1 MKIEHIPSVFSGG
14 AMSSKTHHSD
24 PMPEMQEV
32 DLNDAAWNDVVTRR
46 LPATL
51 EEQARQLKAWQRK
64 REVRSVSD
72 LLRALLVYACCQY
85 SFRELGMWA
94 VLKGVGSLSERAWRK
109 RLDRCRAW
117 IAWLLSELL
126 GVHQTPVWLPQGA
139 GRVLLIDATR
149 FKTPAGT
156 GDDVRLHQSYDLRAG
171 RMEQVQVTDR
181 HQAESLTHFRFQAGD
196 LVVTDAGYPVG
207 SSVEVTQQSQS
218 FLLQRTT
225 ASHLRLEDEQGETIS
240 LKERIKHL
248 SANSLKE
255 VEGFVRLPKSGARAQ
270 VRVLCYRLPTE
281 QAKKARERKAAKLRK
296 KQGPKYN
303 QELVWWAGWVILV
316 TTTEQAQWSGKDLV
330 ALYRAR
336 WQIELFFKR
345 LKQCLHLHQLR
356 LEDWERVSCLVQLN
370 LIGWW
375 LQEEEAQW
383 MREQLTSVLEP
394 LADDVR
400 QMSEPEE
407 SQAEQEEEWVLSSW
421 TLAHFC
427 GEQVRTML
435 RGAWSPR
442 RIQECQQALRR
453 YVRSRKRKRGHR
465 ESEQRAW
472 VQRRC
477 LQPAGALGT

>member
-1 MKIEHIPSVFSGG
+1 
-14 AMSSKTHHSD
+14 MSLKTHHTDS
-24 PMPEMQEV
+24 MPPMQEG
-32 DLNDAAWNDVVTRR
+32 DLNDTVWNEVVSTR
-46 LPATL
+46 LPAHL
-51 EEQARQLKAWQRK
+51 EAQARQLKAWSRQRGL
-64 REVRSVSD
+64 RCVSD

-94 VLKGVGSLSERAWRK
+94 VLKGLGALSERAWRK
-109 RLDRCRAW
+109 RLDRARPW
-117 IAWLLSELL
+117 IAWLLTELL
-126 GVHQTPVWLPQGA
+126 GVHQTPTWLPKGM

-171 RMEQVQVTDR
+171 RMAQVPLSDR
-181 HQAESLTHFRFQAGD
+181 HQAESLSHFELRAGD

-207 SSVEVTQQSQS
+207 SSVELTQQSQS
-218 FLLQRTT
+218 VLLQRTA
-225 ASHLRLEDEQGETIS
+225 ASQLHLEDEQGHTINV
-240 LKERIKHL
+240 KERIKHL
-248 SANSLKE
+248 PANRLKE
-255 VEGFVRLPKSGARAQ
+255 VEGWVCLPKSGERAR
-270 VRVLCYRLPTE
+270 VRVLCYRLPKE

-296 KQGPKYN
+296 KHGPKYN

-316 TTTEQAQWSGKDLV
+316 TTTNPAEWSGKELV

-345 LKQCLHLHQLR
+345 LKQCLRLHQLR
-356 LEDWERVSCLVQLN
+356 LEDWERVSCVLQLT

-383 MREQLTSVLEP
+383 MREILTSVLLP
-394 LADDVR
+394 LADDLGEVD
-400 QMSEPEE
+400 EPQE
-407 SQAEQEEEWVLSSW
+407 SLAQQEKEEWVLSSW

-427 GEQVRTML
+427 CEQVRTML
-435 RGAWSPR
+435 RGAWSRR

-465 ESEQRAW
+465 ETEQRAW
-472 VQRRC
+472 VQHRC
-477 LQPAGALGT
+477 RQPAGALGA

>member
-1 MKIEHIPSVFSGG
+1 
-14 AMSSKTHHSD
+14 MSLKTHHTDS
-24 PMPEMQEV
+24 MPPMQEV
-32 DLNDAAWNDVVTRR
+32 DLNDTVWNEVVSTR
-46 LPATL
+46 LPAHL
-51 EEQARQLKAWQRK
+51 EAQARQLKAWSRQRGL
-64 REVRSVSD
+64 RCVSD

-94 VLKGVGSLSERAWRK
+94 VLKGLGALSERAWRK
-109 RLDRCRAW
+109 RLDRARPW
-117 IAWLLSELL
+117 IAWLLTELL
-126 GVHQTPVWLPQGA
+126 GVHQTPTWLPKGM

-171 RMEQVQVTDR
+171 RMAQVQLTDR
-181 HQAESLTHFRFQAGD
+181 HQAESLSHFELRAGD

-207 SSVEVTQQSQS
+207 SSVELTQQSQS
-218 FLLQRTT
+218 VLLQRTA
-225 ASHLRLEDEQGETIS
+225 ASQLHLEDEQGHTINV
-240 LKERIKHL
+240 KERIKHL
-248 SANSLKE
+248 PANRLKE
-255 VEGFVRLPKSGARAQ
+255 VEGWVCLPKSGERAR
-270 VRVLCYRLPTE
+270 VRVLCYRLPKE

-296 KQGPKYN
+296 KHGPKYN

-316 TTTEQAQWSGKDLV
+316 TTTNPAEWSGKELV

-345 LKQCLHLHQLR
+345 LKQCLRLHQLR
-356 LEDWERVSCLVQLN
+356 LEDWERVSCVLQLT

-383 MREQLTSVLEP
+383 MREILTSVLLP
-394 LADDVR
+394 LADDLGEVD
-400 QMSEPEE
+400 EPQE
-407 SQAEQEEEWVLSSW
+407 SLAQQEKEEWVLSSW

-427 GEQVRTML
+427 CEQVRTML
-435 RGAWSPR
+435 RGAWSRR

-465 ESEQRAW
+465 ETEQRAW
-472 VQRRC
+472 VQHRC
-477 LQPAGALGT
+477 RQPAGALGA

>member
-1 MKIEHIPSVFSGG
+1 
-14 AMSSKTHHSD
+14 
-24 PMPEMQEV
+24 MQEV
-32 DLNDAAWNDVVTRR
+32 DLNDTVWNEVVSTR
-46 LPATL
+46 LPAHL
-51 EEQARQLKAWQRK
+51 EAQARQLKAWSRQRGL
-64 REVRSVSD
+64 RCVSD

-94 VLKGVGSLSERAWRK
+94 VLKGLGALSERAWRK
-109 RLDRCRAW
+109 RLDRARPW
-117 IAWLLSELL
+117 IAWLLTELL
-126 GVHQTPVWLPQGA
+126 GVHQTPTWLPKGM

-171 RMEQVQVTDR
+171 RMAQVPLSDR
-181 HQAESLTHFRFQAGD
+181 HQAESLSHFELRAGD

-207 SSVEVTQQSQS
+207 SSVELTQQSQS
-218 FLLQRTT
+218 VLLQRTA
-225 ASHLRLEDEQGETIS
+225 ASQLHLEDEQGHTINV
-240 LKERIKHL
+240 KERIKHL
-248 SANSLKE
+248 PANRLKE
-255 VEGFVRLPKSGARAQ
+255 VEGWVCLPKSGERAR
-270 VRVLCYRLPTE
+270 VRVLCYRLPKE

-296 KQGPKYN
+296 KHGPKYN

-316 TTTEQAQWSGKDLV
+316 TTTNPAEWSGKELV

-345 LKQCLHLHQLR
+345 LKQCLRLHQLR
-356 LEDWERVSCLVQLN
+356 LEDWERVSCVLQLT

-383 MREQLTSVLEP
+383 MREILTSVLLP
-394 LADDVR
+394 LADDLGEVD
-400 QMSEPEE
+400 EPQE
-407 SQAEQEEEWVLSSW
+407 SLAQQEKEEWVLSSW

-427 GEQVRTML
+427 CEQVRTML
-435 RGAWSPR
+435 RGAWSRR

-465 ESEQRAW
+465 ETEQRAW
-472 VQRRC
+472 VQHRC
-477 LQPAGALGT
+477 RQPAGALGA